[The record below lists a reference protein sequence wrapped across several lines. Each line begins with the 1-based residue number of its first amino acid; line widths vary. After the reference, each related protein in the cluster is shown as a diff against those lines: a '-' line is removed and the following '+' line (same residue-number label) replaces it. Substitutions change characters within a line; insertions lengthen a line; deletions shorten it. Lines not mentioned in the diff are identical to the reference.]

1 MVAKPERMQ
10 KQVDMLARPSSLMS
24 REERR
29 FEDLDALGAQIT
41 LDVEDARRA
50 LTESCTTD

>member
-1 MVAKPERMQ
+1 
-10 KQVDMLARPSSLMS
+10 L